1 MADPKTSYT
10 IPCSSAFRDA
20 VLALA
25 EKRQVN
31 AADLARSILL
41 VVPETLIALYPDPG
55 DPQADD
61 RETITLKSG
70 PQSGK
75 TSRRKPRLQVR
86 MPPGISSITIRKA
99 LNLAIAFD
107 NETMSFQVR
116 DPSGPALGG
125 PIETVQPTAPAP
137 APPAPDLT
145 PQLTA
150 AQAEIQ
156 QLTDALDRLRAVL
169 DVVAFEPL
177 PEGVQTYE
185 EALFVFGYPPTTHPD
200 SREIRSRFR
209 ILATVHHPDSPHGS
223 HLRMSQINAAM
234 DLLRRG

>member
-25 EKRQVN
+25 ERRQVN
-31 AADLARSILL
+31 AADLARSVLL
-41 VVPETLIALYPDPG
+41 VVPQGLVALYPDPG
-55 DPQADD
+55 SPQPND

-70 PQSGK
+70 PQAGK
-75 TSRRKPRLQVR
+75 VSRRKPRLQVR
-86 MPPGISSITIRKA
+86 MPPGLTPSTIRKA

-116 DPSGPALGG
+116 DPSGPALGAS
-125 PIETVQPTAPAP
+125 PEPPKP
-137 APPAPDLT
+137 PPPEPPPPAPDLT
-145 PQLTA
+145 LQLGA
-150 AQAEIQ
+150 AQAEIHR
-156 QLTDALDRLRAVL
+156 LTDALDRLRAVL
-169 DVVAFEPL
+169 DVVTFEPL
-177 PEGVQTYE
+177 PDGVQTYE
-185 EALFVFGYPPTTHPD
+185 EALFVFGYPPKTHPD

-209 ILATVHHPDSPHGS
+209 VLATVHHPDGPHGS
-223 HLRMSQINAAM
+223 HHRMSQVNAAM